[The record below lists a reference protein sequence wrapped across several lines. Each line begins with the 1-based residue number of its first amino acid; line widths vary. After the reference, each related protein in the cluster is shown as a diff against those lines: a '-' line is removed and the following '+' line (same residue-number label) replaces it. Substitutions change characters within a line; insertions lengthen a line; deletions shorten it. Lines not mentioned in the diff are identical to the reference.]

1 MSIFVQIA
9 AYRDP
14 QLVPTIKDMLSN
26 AKYPENLTICICNQ
40 YHPDDSFHLDDY
52 RNNPQFIIVDVR
64 YNETKGACWARN
76 QVQQKYAGQ
85 DYTLQIDS
93 HMRFV
98 KDWDIQMIDML
109 KNLQYNFEKPMLT
122 SYVSSFD
129 PENDPSGRV
138 QEPWQM
144 AFDRFIPEGTVF
156 FLPETIPNWKQLTG
170 PLRARFYSA
179 HFCFTLGKFCLEVP
193 HDPNLYFHSEEMS
206 ITVRAFTNG
215 YDLFHP
221 HRVLIWHEYTRKGR
235 TKHWDDDAEWHLK
248 NDASHKRNRILFKME
263 EGEIESHGFG
273 TVRTLEDYEMYAG
286 LKFKTRSVQQYT
298 TDKKYP
304 PNPVL
309 SGKEYTDSFVIKF
322 KHVINVPLDK
332 VSENDYTIWAV
343 AFEKDGKELYREDA
357 DTEEINQI
365 KEKGVLWREFKT
377 TEHPTY
383 WVIWPHS
390 ESKGWCERIIGRI

>member
-14 QLVPTIKDMLSN
+14 QLVPTIQDMLSN

-40 YHPDDSFHLDDY
+40 YHPDDTFHLDDY
-52 RNNPQFIIVDVR
+52 RTNKQFIIVDVL
-64 YNETKGACWARN
+64 YTETKGACWARN
-76 QVQQKYAGQ
+76 QVQQKYDGQ

-98 KDWDIQMIDML
+98 KDWDMQMIEML
-109 KNLQYNFEKPMLT
+109 RNLQYNVEKPMLT

-129 PENDPSGRV
+129 PENDPAGRI

-170 PLRARFYSA
+170 PVRARFYSA
-179 HFCFTLGKFCLEVP
+179 HFCFTIGKFCLEVP

-235 TKHWDDDAEWHLK
+235 TKHWDDDKEWHKK
-248 NDASHKRNRILFKME
+248 NDASHKRNRILFGME
-263 EGEIESHGFG
+263 EGEIEGYGFG
-273 TVRTLEDYEMYAG
+273 KVRTIQEYEMYAG
-286 LKFKTRSVQQYT
+286 IQFKTRSVQQYT
-298 TDKKYP
+298 TDKHYP

-309 SGKEYTDSFVIKF
+309 SGKKYEESFVTLV
-322 KHVINVPLDK
+322 KHVINVPLHK
-332 VSENDYTIWAV
+332 VPEKDYTVWAV
-343 AFEKDGKELYREDA
+343 AFERDGRELYRKDA
-357 DTEEINQI
+357 DKDEIKKVQQ
-365 KEKGVLWREFKT
+365 KGILWREFPT
-377 TEHPTY
+377 TEQPNK

-390 ESKGWCERIIGRI
+390 ASKGWGERITGHI